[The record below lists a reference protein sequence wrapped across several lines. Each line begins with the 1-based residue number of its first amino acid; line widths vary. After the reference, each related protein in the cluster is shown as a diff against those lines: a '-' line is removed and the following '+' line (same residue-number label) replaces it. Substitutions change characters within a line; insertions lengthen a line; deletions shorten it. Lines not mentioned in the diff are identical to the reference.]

1 MDPNATPTNPSNG
14 KTVLIIE
21 DEPFISELYIRS
33 LAKSGYTVKVVV
45 DGQEALSEAQ
55 TNNYDI
61 ILLDIM
67 LPNLTGTEILH
78 RLRDVRETPNL
89 KAKIIVTTNLELDEQ
104 GRAAI
109 EAQADGYIVKAE
121 ITPKELVG
129 FLDQLQLNQGP
140 SPTAPSAT

>member
-1 MDPNATPTNPSNG
+1 MDNNPTPSNN
-14 KTVLIIE
+14 TRVLIIE
-21 DEPFISELYIRS
+21 DEPFISELYIRA
-33 LAKSGYTVKVVV
+33 LTKAGYDVTVIV
-45 DGQEALSEAQ
+45 DGQEALQAAQ
-55 TNNYDI
+55 TDSYDV

-89 KAKIIVTTNLELDEQ
+89 HAKIIVTTNLELAEE

-121 ITPKELVG
+121 ITPKELVT
-129 FLDQLQLNQGP
+129 FLDQLRLDPNP
-140 SPTAPSAT
+140 PTTTPGSA

>member
-1 MDPNATPTNPSNG
+1 MDPNANPNPSPNNG
-14 KTVLIIE
+14 KHVLIIE
-21 DEPFISELYIRS
+21 DEPFISELYIRA
-33 LAKSGYTVKVVV
+33 LNKSGYNVKVVV
-45 DGQEALSEAQ
+45 DGQEALQAAQ
-55 TNNYDI
+55 TNDFDI

-78 RLRDVRETPNL
+78 RLRDVRETPNMR
-89 KAKIIVTTNLELDEQ
+89 AKIIVTTNLELDEQ

-121 ITPKELVG
+121 ITPKELVT

-140 SPTAPSAT
+140 APAAS

>member
-1 MDPNATPTNPSNG
+1 MDNNATPSTG
-14 KTVLIIE
+14 KRVLIIE

-33 LAKSGYTVKVVV
+33 LSKAGYDVTVIV
-45 DGQEALSEAQ
+45 DGQEALQAAQ
-55 TNNYDI
+55 TDNYDV

-89 KAKIIVTTNLELDEQ
+89 HAKIIVTTNLELAEE

-121 ITPKELVG
+121 ITPKELVT
-129 FLDQLQLNQGP
+129 FLDQLQLNPGTEGT
-140 SPTAPSAT
+140 SPTNK